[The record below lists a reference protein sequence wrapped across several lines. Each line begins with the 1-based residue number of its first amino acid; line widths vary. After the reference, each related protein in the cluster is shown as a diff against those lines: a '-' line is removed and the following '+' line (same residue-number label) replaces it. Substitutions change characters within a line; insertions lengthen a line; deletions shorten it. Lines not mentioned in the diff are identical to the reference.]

1 MSLDYRFAIAGA
13 ILLLSGPTA
22 NMPPEEMRS
31 H

>member
-1 MSLDYRFAIAGA
+1 MSIDYRFAIVGA

-22 NMPPEEMRS
+22 NMSPEEMQS